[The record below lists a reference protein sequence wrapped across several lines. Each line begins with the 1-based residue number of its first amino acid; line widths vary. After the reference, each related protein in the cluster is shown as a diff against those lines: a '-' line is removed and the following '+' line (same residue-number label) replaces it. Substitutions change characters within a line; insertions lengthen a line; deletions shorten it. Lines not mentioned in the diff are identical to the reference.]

1 MAASSGPGGS
11 EKVLVIGAGIAGLA
25 CGDRLRR
32 AGVDVEILEA
42 RDRVG
47 GRVWTLHDFAS
58 GLPVEAGAV
67 MVHGRDA
74 SLHAWIREFG
84 LTTWKTPIA
93 TGSRIYHEGRLRAPI
108 RIAFSSLRNFRGIVE
123 ILWSLPRAVE
133 RYEGPDRTLEAFLAD
148 RRGTPLGR
156 RFVAKMFASVNAA
169 DPGDLSV
176 LGLAEEA
183 NVSSLGL
190 PWSNYRV
197 LEGLDRI
204 ATRRAQGLGDRI
216 RLRTRV
222 ERIDWSEDGARVES
236 VGPDGRE
243 SRMARAAVVTLP
255 LGVLKAGDVVFE
267 PPLPPAKREA
277 IEALGYGH
285 ANKVLLLFDASVR
298 ETALGRATSLSDEDG
313 TWYFLPKRRPA
324 EGPVAVEAFVAGRK
338 ARDLSSVPE
347 AEAVGRILDDL
358 GRMLGGIDLRPQ
370 LLASRYVDW
379 SSDPY
384 SKGAY
389 TFPSPSGLMAVRRVL
404 SEPIGTSLF
413 FAGEATHSRGE
424 YATIHGALESGVRAA
439 DEVLRALAEDPGRPA
454 GGGPGPTI

>member
-1 MAASSGPGGS
+1 VAASSGPGGS

-222 ERIDWSEDGARVES
+222 ERIDWSEDGVRVES